1 MAVIVPYFMRFKNA
15 VTQLALTVEA
25 LPRGRSSL
33 MLTTAP
39 SRSST
44 MAKQRNSLWRQLTY
58 NLQDDIFLKR
68 LGQIESIVSKV
79 LSIAMVVVILV
90 TVVDLAFVLY
100 RSISNADTVGFFKT
114 TLTEIFG
121 LFLSVL
127 IALEILENITA
138 YIRKHVVQ
146 VELVIATALTAV
158 GRKLI
163 ILDLESVSGVSL
175 IGLAIAIFALAISY
189 LIVRSV
195 HR

>member
-1 MAVIVPYFMRFKNA
+1 MARQP
-15 VTQLALTVEA
+15 
-25 LPRGRSSL
+25 
-33 MLTTAP
+33 
-39 SRSST
+39 
-44 MAKQRNSLWRQLTY
+44 NSLLSRLAH
-58 NLQDDIFLKR
+58 NFQDEVFLRR
-68 LGQIESIVSKV
+68 LSQIEGLVSKI
-79 LSIAMVVVILV
+79 LSIAMILVILV
-90 TVVDLAFVLY
+90 TVIDLAIVLY
-100 RSISNADTVGFFKT
+100 RALMVFDSSGFFQT

-163 ILDLESVSGVSL
+163 ILDLEKVSGVSL
-175 IGLAIAIFALAISY
+175 IGLAIALLALSIGY

>member
-1 MAVIVPYFMRFKNA
+1 
-15 VTQLALTVEA
+15 
-25 LPRGRSSL
+25 
-33 MLTTAP
+33 MLTAFP
-39 SRSST
+39 LWSGS
-44 MAKQRNSLWRQLTY
+44 MARQSNSLLRQILH
-58 NLQDDIFLKR
+58 NWQDEVFLKR
-68 LGQIESIVSKV
+68 LRQIEGFVSKV
-79 LSIAMVVVILV
+79 LSIAMVMVILV
-90 TVVDLAFVLY
+90 TVMDLGLVLY
-100 RSISNADTVGFFKT
+100 QSLFVSDNAGFFKT

-163 ILDLESVSGVSL
+163 ILDLEKVPGVSL
-175 IGLAIAIFALAISY
+175 IGLAIALFALSISY

>member
-1 MAVIVPYFMRFKNA
+1 
-15 VTQLALTVEA
+15 
-25 LPRGRSSL
+25 
-33 MLTTAP
+33 
-39 SRSST
+39 

>member
-1 MAVIVPYFMRFKNA
+1 MSRRSDSILRK
-15 VTQLALTVEA
+15 LAHNFRDE
-25 LPRGRSSL
+25 
-33 MLTTAP
+33 
-39 SRSST
+39 
-44 MAKQRNSLWRQLTY
+44 
-58 NLQDDIFLKR
+58 IFLKR
-68 LGQIESIVSKV
+68 LGQIEGSVSKV
-79 LSIAMVVVILV
+79 LSVAMVVVILV
-90 TVVDLAFVLY
+90 TVVDLALVLY
-100 RSISNADTVGFFKT
+100 RSLFISDDPGFFKT

-163 ILDLESVSGVSL
+163 ILDLEKVSGVSL
-175 IGLAIAIFALAISY
+175 IGLAIAIFALSVSY
-189 LIVRSV
+189 LIVRTV

>member
-1 MAVIVPYFMRFKNA
+1 
-15 VTQLALTVEA
+15 
-25 LPRGRSSL
+25 
-33 MLTTAP
+33 MLTGIRLGKG
-39 SRSST
+39 S
-44 MAKQRNSLWRQLTY
+44 MARRQNSVVRKIAH
-58 NLQDDIFLKR
+58 NFKDDIFLKR
-68 LGQIESIVSKV
+68 LGQVESIVSKV
-79 LSIAMVVVILV
+79 LSIAMVIVILV
-90 TVVDLAFVLY
+90 TVIDLGLVLY
-100 RSISNADTVGFFKT
+100 RSLFVTDSPGFFTT

-163 ILDLESVSGVSL
+163 ILDLEKVPGVSL
-175 IGLAIAIFALAISY
+175 IGLAFALFALSISY

>member
-1 MAVIVPYFMRFKNA
+1 MSRQQKN
-15 VTQLALTVEA
+15 LLNN
-25 LPRGRSSL
+25 LR
-33 MLTTAP
+33 
-39 SRSST
+39 
-44 MAKQRNSLWRQLTY
+44 Y
-58 NLQDDIFLKR
+58 NLRDAVFLKR
-68 LGQIESIVSKV
+68 LGQIEGIVSKV
-79 LSIAMVVVILV
+79 LSLAMVFVILV
-90 TVVDLAFVLY
+90 TVIDLGIVLY
-100 RSISNADTVGFFKT
+100 NSLFFFDSNGFFKT

-163 ILDLESVSGVSL
+163 ILDLEKVSGLSL
-175 IGLAIAIFALAISY
+175 IGLAIALFALSISY
-189 LIVRSV
+189 LIVRMV

>member
-1 MAVIVPYFMRFKNA
+1 MARQP
-15 VTQLALTVEA
+15 
-25 LPRGRSSL
+25 
-33 MLTTAP
+33 
-39 SRSST
+39 
-44 MAKQRNSLWRQLTY
+44 NSLLSRLAH
-58 NLQDDIFLKR
+58 NFQDEVFLKR
-68 LGQIESIVSKV
+68 LSQVESIVSKV
-79 LSIAMVVVILV
+79 LSLAMVLVILV
-90 TVVDLAFVLY
+90 TVVDLAIVLY
-100 RSISNADTVGFFKT
+100 RSLMVFDSRGFFQT

-121 LFLSVL
+121 IFLSVL

-163 ILDLESVSGVSL
+163 ILDLEKVSGISL
-175 IGLAIAIFALAISY
+175 IGLAIALLALSIGY

>member
-1 MAVIVPYFMRFKNA
+1 MVRKKRPFDWVA
-15 VTQLALTVEA
+15 
-25 LPRGRSSL
+25 
-33 MLTTAP
+33 
-39 SRSST
+39 
-44 MAKQRNSLWRQLTY
+44 Y
-58 NLQDDIFLKR
+58 NLQSDIFLMR
-68 LGQIESIVSKV
+68 LRQVEGIVARI
-79 LSIAMVVVILV
+79 LSIAMVIVIIV
-90 TVVDLAFVLY
+90 TVFDLGIVLF
-100 RSISNADTVGFFKT
+100 RSLTQLDTYGFFKT

-163 ILDLESVSGVSL
+163 ILDLEKVSGVSL
-175 IGLAIAIFALAISY
+175 IGLAFALLALSISY
-189 LIVRSV
+189 LIIRNV

>member
-1 MAVIVPYFMRFKNA
+1 
-15 VTQLALTVEA
+15 
-25 LPRGRSSL
+25 
-33 MLTTAP
+33 MLTAAP
-39 SRSST
+39 SRSDT
-44 MAKQRNSLWRQLTY
+44 MARQRNSLWSRLTY
-58 NLQDDIFLKR
+58 NLQDDVFLKR
-68 LGQIESIVSKV
+68 LGQIEGIVSKV
-79 LSIAMVVVILV
+79 LSIAMVIVILV
-90 TVVDLAFVLY
+90 TVVDLALVLY
-100 RSISNADTVGFFKT
+100 RSLFSSDTVGFFKT

-163 ILDLESVSGVSL
+163 ILDLEKVPGVSL
-175 IGLAIAIFALAISY
+175 IGLAIALFALSISY

>member
-1 MAVIVPYFMRFKNA
+1 MAR
-15 VTQLALTVEA
+15 
-25 LPRGRSSL
+25 
-33 MLTTAP
+33 
-39 SRSST
+39 
-44 MAKQRNSLWRQLTY
+44 QRNSFWRQLTY
-58 NLQDDIFLKR
+58 NLRDDIFLKR
-68 LGQIESIVSKV
+68 LSQIESIVSKV
-79 LSIAMVVVILV
+79 LSIAMIGVILA

-100 RSISNADTVGFFKT
+100 RAVSNTDSFGLFNTS
-114 TLTEIFG
+114 LTEIFG